1 MRKALDGLYAAAL
14 WAAVLAMAA
23 IAVLVMIQ
31 VVGRVVDRTLVWIGA
46 APIGIAVPSLAEIGG
61 FLFVAAAF
69 LALPATL
76 RSGTHVRVTML
87 AQNLPPVPARWL
99 TAAVLVFATA
109 LGIFAAW
116 HSALQVVDSWT
127 FDSVSFGMVRIPLW
141 IPQGAMTAGLVLFA
155 VALADELWA
164 TLRGAA
170 PAFAAAEAGR
180 GIAETAGH

>member
-14 WAAVLAMAA
+14 WAAVLAMVT
-23 IAVLVMIQ
+23 IASLVLVQ
-31 VVGRVVDRTLVWIGA
+31 VAGRVIDRTLVWMGT

-76 RSGTHVRVTML
+76 RAGGHVRVTML
-87 AQNLPPVPARWL
+87 AHNLPPAAARWL
-99 TAAVLVFATA
+99 SVAVLLIATG

-116 HSALQVVDSWT
+116 HSAIQVVDSWK
-127 FDSVSFGMVRIPLW
+127 FNSVSFGMVRIPLW
-141 IPQGAMTAGLVLFA
+141 LPQGAMTAGLVLFA

-164 TLRGAA
+164 ALRGAT

-180 GIAETAGH
+180 GIDEAGGH